1 MASRRLVASLGV
13 LLLPLLLL
21 SSLVAAVAA
30 TKGGVEVVADDDWR
44 KILEGEWM
52 VEFYAPW
59 CPACQQLQPE
69 WVKLAAWSKDLNIR
83 VGKVDI
89 TLQTGLSGRFL
100 ITSLPTIYHIHEGVF
115 RQYEGS
121 RLEKDFLSF
130 IEDKKWLGVKPV
142 SSWVDPNSLA
152 MSGMSALMDFSHWIK
167 NTHAYFTEQ
176 LGIPVWVSYLLFSL
190 ATILMGLLLGA
201 VFVLVIDRVCPP
213 KRHPSAKAKRVEVL
227 SGGHAPAPAR
237 GNVGQ
242 AQARPEAGTSAEETE
257 LVGKISDAL
266 FTDGS
271 ELRQRQVHPTEED

>member
-1 MASRRLVASLGV
+1 MASRRSVASLGT

-21 SSLVAAVAA
+21 LVAAAAVA
-30 TKGGVEVVADDDWR
+30 TKGGVEVVADGDWR

-69 WVKLAAWSKDLNIR
+69 WVKLAGWSKDLNIR

-167 NTHAYFTEQ
+167 NTHAYLTEQ

-190 ATILMGLLLGA
+190 ATILVGLLLGA
-201 VFVLVIDRVCPP
+201 VCS
-213 KRHPSAKAKRVEVL
+213 H
-227 SGGHAPAPAR
+227 
-237 GNVGQ
+237 
-242 AQARPEAGTSAEETE
+242 
-257 LVGKISDAL
+257 
-266 FTDGS
+266 GS
-271 ELRQRQVHPTEED
+271 HSY